1 MLASNVEI
9 IQPKK
14 KQSGADELLRRA
26 IRVAGYA
33 RVSTGRPE
41 QKTSFESQQKHYHEL
56 IGRHPEWVDVGLY
69 ADEGITATSMRKRK
83 NFLRMLQDCRDG
95 KIDKIIVKSV
105 SRFARNTVDC
115 LATIEEL
122 TALNVDVYFELQN
135 LSSLQDSKTTR
146 LQLTMY
152 ASMAQEE
159 SETLSESVAYGI
171 REGIKNGRYRQP
183 RAYGYS
189 YDKEN
194 KRLHIIDEEAEV
206 IRRIFNYFLQG
217 MTVGQIAYELNKQQI
232 TPPKGNGWYE
242 STITNILRNE
252 KYIGNLVLQKTVST
266 DLKLRRRVPNQGEQ
280 FRVVD
285 NHAAIISK
293 EMFERVQ
300 REFIYRDSLRGYGIT
315 GKAAY
320 TSQYAFS
327 NKMFCGHCGGK
338 YRRHR
343 YEKKNKKTGEL
354 EHVFTWVCINHKLN
368 GNEACPQ
375 TQVKEKSVEAA
386 FVAALNTLIEDKD
399 GFIETVIEN
408 ITEVLNTRLSESATE
423 GDRAAY
429 AALQKDLQV
438 LLTTSL
444 RSPTAESAREYERLV
459 KEMEELKYKIERDE
473 KDRLNTKMSLERIRE
488 LKEFLAG
495 ARVFREFDT
504 MVFKKVCERVIVYED
519 SVTFKFTEDL
529 ERTVPLIE

>member
-9 IQPKK
+9 IQPKNK
-14 KQSGADELLRRA
+14 LPVAGELRRA
-26 IRVAGYA
+26 TRVAGYA

-41 QKTSFESQQKHYHEL
+41 QKTSFESQQKHYREL
-56 IGRHPEWVDVGLY
+56 VGRHEDWVDVGLY

-115 LATIEEL
+115 LATVEEL
-122 TALNVDVYFELQN
+122 TALGVEVFFELQN
-135 LSSLQDSKTTR
+135 LSSLKDSKTTR
-146 LQLTMY
+146 MQLTMY

-183 RAYGYS
+183 RAYGFS
-189 YDKEN
+189 YDKNE
-194 KRLHIIDEEAEV
+194 KLLRIVEEEAEV
-206 IRRIFNYFLQG
+206 IKRIFNFYLQG
-217 MTVGQIAYELNKQQI
+217 MTVGQIAYQLNQERVQ
-232 TPPKGNGWYE
+232 PPRGKGWYE

-252 KYIGNLVLQKTVST
+252 KYIGNLVLEKTVSS
-266 DLKLRRRVPNQGEQ
+266 DLKLRRRIPNEGQQ
-280 FRVVD
+280 FRVTD

-300 REFIYRDSLRGYGIT
+300 QEFAYRESLRGYGMT

-327 NKMFCGHCGGK
+327 NKLFCGHCGGK

-343 YEKKNKKTGEL
+343 YEKKNKSTGEL

-368 GNEACPQ
+368 GKEACAQ
-375 TQVKEKSVEAA
+375 TQVKEYSVEAA
-386 FVAALNTLIEDKD
+386 FVAALNSLIEDQD
-399 GFIETVIEN
+399 GFIRTVIEN

-423 GDRAAY
+423 ADKAAY

-444 RSPTAESAREYERLV
+444 KSPTSENASEYGRLV
-459 KEMEELKYKIERDE
+459 KELEELKFKIERDE
-473 KDRLNTKMSLERIRE
+473 KDREMTQMSMVRVKELEA
-488 LKEFLAG
+488 FLADS
-495 ARVFREFDT
+495 RVFREFDP
-504 MVFKKVCERVIVYED
+504 MVFRKLVERVVIYED
-519 SVTFKFTEDL
+519 SVTFKFTDSL
-529 ERTVPLIE
+529 ERTVPLLP

>member
-9 IQPKK
+9 IQPKTK
-14 KQSGADELLRRA
+14 FTAMDELQKRA

-41 QKTSFESQQKHYHEL
+41 QKTSFESQQKHYHEI

-83 NFLRMLQDCRDG
+83 RFLQMLQDCRDG

-122 TALNVDVYFELQN
+122 TALNVEVYFELQN
-135 LSSLQDSKTTR
+135 LSSLRDSKTTR
-146 LQLTMY
+146 MQLTMY

-183 RAYGYS
+183 RAYGY
-189 YDKEN
+189 YVDEN
-194 KRLHIIDEEAEV
+194 KKLKINATEAEV
-206 IRRIFNYFLQG
+206 IKRIFNYFLQG
-217 MTVGQIAYELNKQQI
+217 MTVGQIAYQLNREGVK
-232 TPPKGNGWYE
+232 TPKGKAWYE

-252 KYIGNLVLQKTVST
+252 KYIGNLVLEKTVST
-266 DLKLRRRVPNQGEQ
+266 DLKLRRRVANEGEQ
-280 FRVVD
+280 FRVTD

-300 REFIYRDSLRGYGIT
+300 QEFIYRNNLRGYGIT

-327 NKMFCGHCGGK
+327 NKMFCGSCGGK

-343 YEKKNKKTGEL
+343 YEKVNKETGER

-368 GNEACPQ
+368 GKEACPQ

-386 FVAALNTLIEDKD
+386 FIAALNTLITDED
-399 GFIETVIEN
+399 GFIKTVTDN
-408 ITEVLNTRLSESATE
+408 ITEVLNSRLSESATE
-423 GDRAAY
+423 GDKAAY

-438 LLTTSL
+438 LLTASMK
-444 RSPTAESAREYERLV
+444 SPTSESAREYERLV
-459 KEMEELKYKIERDE
+459 KELEELKFKIERDE
-473 KDRLNTKMSLERIRE
+473 KDRENTKMSLVRIHE
-488 LKEFLAG
+488 LQEFLSES
-495 ARVFREFDT
+495 RVFHEFDT
-504 MVFKKVCERVIVYED
+504 MVFRKLVERVIVYED
-519 SVTFKFTEDL
+519 SVTFKFTDEL
-529 ERTVPLIE
+529 ERTVPLVD